1 MQLLVEFLVKMLK
14 DRLRDEEDRQNISLP
29 VSDEKTSLREK
40 MAAGLDLI
48 IIEKGDFLFL

>member
-29 VSDEKTSLREK
+29 VSDEKTSLREN